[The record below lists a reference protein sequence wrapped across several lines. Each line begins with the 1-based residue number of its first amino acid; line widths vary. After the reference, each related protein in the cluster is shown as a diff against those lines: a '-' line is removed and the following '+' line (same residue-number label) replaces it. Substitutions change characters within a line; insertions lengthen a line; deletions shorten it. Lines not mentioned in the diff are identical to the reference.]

1 MRSLRKF
8 GLIVLTALAVTWCL
22 VGTGGAAF
30 ASSLTVTGLSPGS
43 GPVGTSVTITGSGFT
58 AVTAVDFARTSASF
72 TIVSPTTISA
82 TVPSS
87 ATTGYVSVSTGNGAA
102 TSSAAF
108 RVTPG
113 ITGFSPMFGPPGSQ
127 VTIDGSGFKSTAAVT
142 FDGIRASVAYDSP
155 QELTAT
161 VPTGAHTGYIKV
173 RTRAGTATSSAE
185 FTVGQ
190 VFNVADYGAIANG
203 TGDNTPAFA
212 RAIAAAQAAG
222 GGIVSVPAGTYDF
235 VTGSPTSIQID
246 GTTPITLAGA
256 GRGSTKLVEMTY
268 RKDLLSIRCDGTTVQ
283 DLTFDTQTHTG
294 GHGIGDGASDTLVQ
308 RVAVYSGTKTFGI
321 YYMGPPGAHPGDGLY
336 DQGNVLNDIILND
349 EVKSDG
355 FSFSFQKNAAISN
368 VVHTGSRISLYAD
381 SGVTITNYQYTP
393 GSYGANAGWV
403 ISTPCDHITINNFV
417 SSGQGGQIR
426 NAPDMTRVNS
436 YITINGEKMTGPSSS
451 RLLIGDVENLL
462 VENSSLEGIVISPKF
477 IAQGTVE
484 TSTYTSVTK
493 RPAKGAT
500 VDINFDS

>member
-1 MRSLRKF
+1 
-8 GLIVLTALAVTWCL
+8 
-22 VGTGGAAF
+22 
-30 ASSLTVTGLSPGS
+30 
-43 GPVGTSVTITGSGFT
+43 
-58 AVTAVDFARTSASF
+58 
-72 TIVSPTTISA
+72 
-82 TVPSS
+82 
-87 ATTGYVSVSTGNGAA
+87 
-102 TSSAAF
+102 
-108 RVTPG
+108 
-113 ITGFSPMFGPPGSQ
+113 
-127 VTIDGSGFKSTAAVT
+127 
-142 FDGIRASVAYDSP
+142 
-155 QELTAT
+155 
-161 VPTGAHTGYIKV
+161 
-173 RTRAGTATSSAE
+173 
-185 FTVGQ
+185 
-190 VFNVADYGAIANG
+190 
-203 TGDNTPAFA
+203 
-212 RAIAAAQAAG
+212 
-222 GGIVSVPAGTYDF
+222 
-235 VTGSPTSIQID
+235 
-246 GTTPITLAGA
+246 
-256 GRGSTKLVEMTY
+256 
-268 RKDLLSIRCDGTTVQ
+268 
-283 DLTFDTQTHTG
+283 
-294 GHGIGDGASDTLVQ
+294 
-308 RVAVYSGTKTFGI
+308 
-321 YYMGPPGAHPGDGLY
+321 MGPPGAHPGDGLY